1 MGQTGRRSIA
11 TYILAVKIAS
21 GRLHFHG
28 FGVARQGP
36 WVTSVNYARIC
47 SRALQANRPDAGIEC
62 VGYVENSR
70 IVVEVHIPRLVEPH
84 FGRRPLLA
92 VETHL
97 ARAGHSRDRAVFVH
111 LADPAIV
118 VTRDEQVSLSI
129 EGDAGREVQSSFGGR
144 SSVPRVAFFARP
156 RDRVDDAV
164 FVHLADPVVLR
175 IGDVHVTFAI
185 ECEVVGLEL
194 RLNSWT
200 ADAREACSPGASHG
214 GDRPGAIDL
223 SHAEL
228 ISQVEVPSIVEG
240 YLARS
245 RESGGGGRASVT
257 GISRLARASDGGD
270 DATLVHLANPIDT
283 PVRDVEVPLPVH
295 RHGRGGIESC
305 LGGGSA
311 ITGETVLSGAS

>member
-11 TYILAVKIAS
+11 TYILAVKIAL

-111 LADPAIV
+111 LA
-118 VTRDEQVSLSI
+118 
-129 EGDAGREVQSSFGGR
+129 
-144 SSVPRVAFFARP
+144 
-156 RDRVDDAV
+156 
-164 FVHLADPVVLR
+164 
-175 IGDVHVTFAI
+175 
-185 ECEVVGLEL
+185 
-194 RLNSWT
+194 
-200 ADAREACSPGASHG
+200 
-214 GDRPGAIDL
+214 
-223 SHAEL
+223 
-228 ISQVEVPSIVEG
+228 
-240 YLARS
+240 
-245 RESGGGGRASVT
+245 
-257 GISRLARASDGGD
+257 
-270 DATLVHLANPIDT
+270 NPIVA
-283 PVRDVEVPLPVH
+283 PVRDVEVPVPVH
-295 RHGRGGIESC
+295 RHGGGEIESC
-305 LGGGSA
+305 LGGGPPSPEKPYSPVPAKVVMIPSGSTFRAVAPPGPLHISPVSEMYMFPFASSA
-311 ITGETVLSGAS
+311 TSV